1 MKKQYKYLEKFI
13 EDFDSK
19 LDGRCIIMPM
29 LKYFL
34 GRHTI
39 LTSSFITSILK
50 IWENIPKD
58 IKRLI
63 QTEVRE
69 YVRIS
74 KKSNISMCKY
84 ELWLDI
90 LKKDVKDDV

>member
-13 EDFDSK
+13 EDFDSE

-29 LKYFL
+29 LRYFL

-50 IWENIPKD
+50 TWDSIPED
-58 IKRLI
+58 IKILI
-63 QTEVRE
+63 QEEVSD
-69 YVRIS
+69 YIRIS
-74 KKSNISMCKY
+74 KISNISIYKY
-84 ELWLDI
+84 ELWLEI
-90 LKKDVKDDV
+90 LNKDVKCNV